1 MAGAGVPDK
10 LRQAMT
16 ETYAY
21 SPETIIKAY
30 SLGVFPMAESRDDP
44 EINFYEPE
52 IRGVLRLTPPHIPRR
67 LLRLVRQKPYRITL
81 DTDFKSVIEACAA
94 PSDTR
99 DDSWINPEIVTLYCA
114 LHKMGFAHSV
124 EVWDG
129 DALIGGLYGVRLGRA
144 FFGES
149 MFSRRS
155 NASKIA
161 LTHLIA
167 RLYYAGYTLLD
178 AQFSNDHLMQF
189 GLEEIPK
196 EIFKARLAEA
206 LSAPVAFPSDISEDV
221 ALAYLAQVRTD
232 TS

>member
-1 MAGAGVPDK
+1 
-10 LRQAMT
+10 MT
-16 ETYAY
+16 KTYAY
-21 SPETIIKAY
+21 SPETVIKAY

-44 EINFYEPE
+44 EINFYEPD
-52 IRGVLRLTPPHIPRR
+52 IRGVLPLNPPHIPRR
-67 LLRLVRQKPYRITL
+67 LMKLVRQKPYRITL

-94 PSDTR
+94 PSDNR

-114 LHKMGFAHSV
+114 LHKMGFAHSL

-129 DALIGGLYGVRLGRA
+129 DMLIGGLYGVRLGRA

-161 LTHLIA
+161 LTHLMA

-178 AQFSNDHLMQF
+178 AQFSNDHLIQF
-189 GLEEIPK
+189 GIEEIPK
-196 EIFKARLAEA
+196 ETFKARLAEA
-206 LSAPVAFPSDISEDV
+206 LLTPTAFPSDIAEDD
-221 ALAYLAQVRTD
+221 ALSYLAQAKTV

>member
-1 MAGAGVPDK
+1 
-10 LRQAMT
+10 MT
-16 ETYAY
+16 KTYAY

-30 SLGVFPMAESRDDP
+30 SLGVFPMAESRSDP
-44 EINFYEPE
+44 EINFYEPD
-52 IRGVLRLTPPHIPRR
+52 IRGVLPLNPPHIPRR
-67 LLRLVRQKPYRITL
+67 LMKLVRQKPYRITL

-94 PSDTR
+94 PSDNR

-114 LHKMGFAHSV
+114 LHKMGFAHSL

-129 DALIGGLYGVRLGRA
+129 DMLVGGLYGVRLGRA

-161 LTHLIA
+161 LTHLMA

-178 AQFSNDHLMQF
+178 AQFFNNHLIQF
-189 GLEEIPK
+189 GIEEIPK
-196 EIFKARLAEA
+196 ETFKFRLAEA
-206 LSAPVAFPSDISEDV
+206 LKTPTTFPSHIAEDE
-221 ALAYLAQVRTD
+221 ALSYLAQARTV

>member
-1 MAGAGVPDK
+1 MSNAYI
-10 LRQAMT
+10 
-16 ETYAY
+16 YA
-21 SPETIIKAY
+21 PETIIKAY
-30 SLGVFPMAESRDDP
+30 SLGVFPMAESREDGA
-44 EINFYEPE
+44 IHFYEPLL
-52 IRGVLRLTPPHIPRR
+52 RGILPIAPPHIPRR
-67 LLRLVRQKPYRITL
+67 LLRLVRQTSWRVTINQ
-81 DTDFKSVIEACAA
+81 DFRAVIEGCAEPTESRA
-94 PSDTR
+94 
-99 DDSWINPEIVTLYCA
+99 DSWINPEIIRLYLA

-206 LSAPVAFPSDISEDV
+206 LSAPAAFPSDISEDV

>member
-1 MAGAGVPDK
+1 
-10 LRQAMT
+10 MT
-16 ETYAY
+16 KTYAY

-30 SLGVFPMAESRDDP
+30 SLGVFPMAESRDEP
-44 EINFYEPE
+44 EINFYEPD
-52 IRGVLRLTPPHIPRR
+52 IRGVLPLNPPHIPRR
-67 LLRLVRQKPYRITL
+67 LMKLVRQKPYCITL

-94 PSDTR
+94 PSDNR

-114 LHKMGFAHSV
+114 LHKMGFSHSL

-129 DALIGGLYGVRLGRA
+129 DMLIGGLYGVRLGRA

-161 LTHLIA
+161 LTHLMA

-178 AQFSNDHLMQF
+178 AQFSNDHLIQF
-189 GLEEIPK
+189 GIEEIPK
-196 EIFKARLAEA
+196 ETFKVRLAEA
-206 LSAPVAFPSDISEDV
+206 LLTPTAFPSDIAEDD
-221 ALAYLAQVRTD
+221 ALSYLAQARTV